1 MPEAG
6 VMPPV
11 RVRRHTRRRGPS
23 TESPVYRQR
32 PVERT
37 GGGPAGDISQY
48 GKYGTV
54 GKSGAIVKGRRDYT
68 LADLESQIRE
78 TGSAKDIDFAAE
90 SAVSTL
96 DDLLRF
102 NVVPPTAIREDVGGH
117 LVSAQEIVPNSVKW
131 WSTDDRRHEE
141 VNKSD
146 LFKIAIIDII
156 VNQGD
161 RHGGNLLITPDN
173 RAHAIDNEAIF
184 SSYRKSV
191 AVDYMWGKEIP
202 KDILHK
208 LKGLDKGDF
217 TATFAGVGSSDDIE
231 EAWDRKKHL
240 EFTGII
246 DTSTPLED

>member
-161 RHGGNLLITPDN
+161 RHGGNILI
-173 RAHAIDNEAIF
+173 
-184 SSYRKSV
+184 
-191 AVDYMWGKEIP
+191 
-202 KDILHK
+202 K

-217 TATFAGVGSSDDIE
+217 SAAFAGVGSSDDIE